1 MKLAIMQPYFFPYI
15 GYFQLL
21 HAVDKFV
28 VYDNIE
34 FTKKGWIHRN
44 RILVNGA
51 DAYISLML
59 RKDSDYLQVRER
71 VLSEEFQKEKEKII
85 RRIEGAYKKAPFFF
99 ETVPLISEIVGYN
112 DKNLFNYVYHSI
124 ERIQDHLGIDAKLIV
139 SSGVGINH
147 ELKGKEKVISLCKGL
162 GATHYINPIGGVEL
176 YKKEEFIKNGVEL
189 SFLKSRETQ
198 YKQFDNG
205 FVPWLSIIDVLMFNG
220 KEGTKQMLN
229 QYDLV

>member
-1 MKLAIMQPYFFPYI
+1 MKLAIMQPYFLPYI

-59 RKDSDYLQVRER
+59 KKDSDYLHVRER
-71 VLSEEFQKEKEKII
+71 VLSEEFEKEKERII
-85 RRIEGAYKKAPFFF
+85 RRIEAAYKKAPFFP
-99 ETVPLISEIVGYN
+99 ETIPLIREVIHYN

-124 ERIQDHLGIDAKLIV
+124 GRMRDHLDIDTELII
-139 SSGVGINH
+139 SSEVGINH
-147 ELKGKEKVISLCKGL
+147 NLKGKEKVVSICREL
-162 GATHYINPIGGVEL
+162 GATNYINPIGGTEL
-176 YKKEEFIKNGVEL
+176 YKKEEFIEKKIEL
-189 SFLKSRETQ
+189 SFLYSGTNRYE
-198 YKQFDNG
+198 QFNNE
-205 FVPWLSIIDVLMFNG
+205 FVPWLSIVDVLMFNG
-220 KEGTKQMLN
+220 KERTKQMLN
-229 QYDLV
+229 QYDFV